1 MLATLFNL
9 FRHHCALPN
18 FHTSDCHHM
27 GDSTQL
33 PPKTQIFQ
41 FHDCWGEGQENM
53 STSKLTYSPSDD
65 DRSFST
71 IFRGFSR
78 LFQVHQQ
85 MPTLYKWPNVTPTHF
100 QSKETQVENY
110 HWFNS
115 PPNLHGFHHFSV
127 GRTGRRWYFAHLDT
141 MNNLLSQTV
150 SSWEKRFLP
159 FILTRKTNEAG
170 QKTSP
175 CQFTSIMVHKMRLTT
190 CDPTNHQVSWTG
202 PAAKLDG
209 PAMATSESEAR
220 NGDTMA

>member
-1 MLATLFNL
+1 MFIYIGQQSCNIQCFHHSDWWAASGPSTNRTIPPQPFMSCGASATSVGDSLSKQERSDHPFNSFYKKCKRKVSKRKMLATLFNL

-78 LFQVHQQ
+78 LF
-85 MPTLYKWPNVTPTHF
+85 
-100 QSKETQVENY
+100 
-110 HWFNS
+110 
-115 PPNLHGFHHFSV
+115 
-127 GRTGRRWYFAHLDT
+127 
-141 MNNLLSQTV
+141 
-150 SSWEKRFLP
+150 
-159 FILTRKTNEAG
+159 
-170 QKTSP
+170 
-175 CQFTSIMVHKMRLTT
+175 
-190 CDPTNHQVSWTG
+190 
-202 PAAKLDG
+202 
-209 PAMATSESEAR
+209 
-220 NGDTMA
+220 